1 MFLQT
6 NENAPFI
13 NIITVILKYH
23 HYPYKTVKNILCV
36 FLQTK
41 FKMQDKWIPPK
52 LRGTPS
58 SVPLFVLL
66 QSFSNYPQEF
76 PSLSIAY
83 PFIHS
88 CVDIYHRF
96 PSISPSLKVMHPF
109 SRLSKNLI
117 LYLSCCD
124 ICYIKDSESVCC

>member
-1 MFLQT
+1 MFLQI

-23 HYPYKTVKNILCV
+23 HYAYKTVRTILCV
-36 FLQTK
+36 LLQTK

-66 QSFSNYPQEF
+66 QSFPTIHTNP
-76 PSLSIAY
+76 PLSIAY

-88 CVDIYHRF
+88 CVDIYHMF

-109 SRLSKNLI
+109 SRLSKNLT